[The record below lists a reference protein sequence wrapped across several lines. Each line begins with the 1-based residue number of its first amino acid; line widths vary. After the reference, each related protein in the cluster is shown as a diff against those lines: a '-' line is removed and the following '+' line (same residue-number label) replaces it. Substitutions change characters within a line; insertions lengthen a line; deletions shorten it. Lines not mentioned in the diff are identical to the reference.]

1 MLDRLLN
8 LLLVKRDELGTL
20 LLLGANLFLATL
32 ALIVSQIVAETLFLS
47 AYGGDV
53 LIYVYM
59 VNGVGAVAAGTAYGR
74 LQGKVRA
81 GLFEMIMVML
91 FAMLFG
97 MLWIGIDGAPQWMLI
112 ALMVFA
118 EIFGTLIILQAWN
131 TNGALLSTRS
141 AKRLMPL
148 ISGFGTF
155 AGILSGVLVGSLAG
169 PLGTV
174 NLIGLVVLALLLMTV
189 LAYPLAKR
197 LCVSME
203 RIAPQPKAASGS
215 GNRPRFGS
223 GALVVLG
230 NRHIQILLAMT
241 AVATLTSMLVD
252 YQFKVFSQA
261 HFTLDGAL
269 DKDRLSTFY
278 GQLQIVVSVLA
289 LVLQFGMASRVLE
302 RFGIAMTLALL
313 PAVILT
319 GALGIVLGIG
329 SYFAA
334 ATLSRSGDKV
344 LKFSLYGSTNQMLFM
359 ALPEYLQ
366 KTARTLSNAIV
377 RPATFILAGVLLIC
391 VTEGA
396 GMNDAAVG
404 WLTGAMALVWIVL
417 SVTAERRYMMS
428 LLNLLARNRIQ
439 FHTDQIEITD
449 AEAIGQVRAQFAADD
464 PQRIANS
471 LAIALRIKGVDL
483 VPEVVRLT
491 GHDAP
496 RVRAAAATF
505 IGERGGPDQVT
516 LLRRM
521 VSGDADPGV
530 RAKAAHALFKLD
542 TPDSLEHVRPY
553 LEDRDLPVRVVA
565 LAFFLASEHEEE
577 RRLGNATLDRLA
589 ASTNPEER
597 LAALDA
603 VMSQKAQTCTTTVL
617 RALEDPAPEV
627 CCRAALAA
635 AAVNCPGVWGE
646 LLKRLREDRLHPME
660 LVALGQAD
668 AGIVPQLRE
677 LLLDT
682 DLPIRVRRQG
692 AQILGRIGGEAALEA
707 LLERLQ
713 RPLLTVPLDA
723 ARAASRIVRGL
734 DAPLPRK
741 RVEGALKLLY
751 HDAYQIT
758 AVLADFEESPLQD
771 HVALAA
777 LVLRRRLRRVLET
790 LFTVLGLT
798 YPADVIDLAVSC
810 LDSDDRKQLDTAI
823 EVINQALEREDRA
836 LVVPLIEAE
845 SPAASLNA
853 VGKQV
858 QVTRRSA
865 EERIERWLRHA
876 DPWRSTAALWT
887 TADAQLQRL
896 REKVRVHLT
905 SEHAVVR
912 ETAALAAWNIEEATE
927 RRRLLEPLR
936 NDPVASIRQLV
947 DELLNQP
954 TGTDAPRPA

>member
-1 MLDRLLN
+1 MIDRLLN

-59 VNGVGAVAAGTAYGR
+59 VNGVGAVAAGATYGR

-81 GLFEMIMVML
+81 GLFEMLMVML
-91 FAMLFG
+91 FAMLFV

-148 ISGFGTF
+148 ISGFGTV
-155 AGILSGVLVGSLAG
+155 AGILSGGLVGSLAG

-203 RIAPQPKAASGS
+203 RIAPQPKAASGD
-215 GNRPRFGS
+215 RPRFGS

-377 RPATFILAGVLLIC
+377 RPATFILAGVLLIF
-391 VTEGA
+391 VTQGA

-449 AEAIGQVRAQFAADD
+449 AEAIGQVRAQFAAED
-464 PQRIANS
+464 PERVANS
-471 LAIALRIKGVDL
+471 LAIARRIKGVDL
-483 VPEVVRLT
+483 VPEVVRLA
-491 GHDAP
+491 GHDAA
-496 RVRAAAATF
+496 RVRAAAAGF
-505 IGERGGPDQVT
+505 IGDMGGPDQVP
-516 LLRRM
+516 LLRDM

-530 RAKAAHALFKLD
+530 RAKAANALFKLD
-542 TPDSLEHVRPY
+542 RPDSLDHVRPY
-553 LEDRDLPVRVVA
+553 LKDHDLPVRVVA
-565 LAFFLASEHEEE
+565 LAYFLASEREEE
-577 RRLGNATLDRLA
+577 RRLGNATLDQLA
-589 ASTNPEER
+589 ASTKPEER

-646 LLKRLREDRLHPME
+646 LLKRLREDRLHSME

-682 DLPIRVRRQG
+682 GLPIRVRRQV

-713 RPLLTVPLDA
+713 RPLETVPLEA

-741 RVEGALKLLY
+741 RVEGALQLLY
-751 HDAYQIT
+751 DDAYQIT
-758 AVLADFEESPLQD
+758 AVLADFEESPLHD

-810 LDSDDRKQLDTAI
+810 LDSEDRKKLDTAI

-853 VGKQV
+853 AGSQV

-896 REKVRVHLT
+896 REKVRVHLS

-936 NDPVASIRQLV
+936 DDPVASIRQLV
-947 DELLNQP
+947 SDLLNQP